1 MSEKEKQIK
10 AVIVAIMLVIGAIST
25 VNSINYISA
34 TTEGNESTEENE
46 EQAIESQ
53 NNDEPTYK
61 VDETP
66 TPAFETPQEAEE
78 NAKAT
83 GEKNEEQAIESN
95 NDIEPCL
102 LDPSLDSCPKPDP
115 DQNCPEGWAQ
125 NEDGNCF
132 PLHPEGCPS
141 GYHSHEDDET
151 GRCIPNSTPCEPG
164 YVLITENKPSCL
176 REEYAC
182 QEYPNTDVCKDD
194 NGNSDNGKGNNGNGH
209 GNNGDENSNHNDKDD
224 HKKQIIIKNIH
235 NTNVVK
241 KIVEADD
248 DLDLEQ
254 AIVAI
259 SYNEGAGIV
268 CVFADDNEA
277 QCETFDVTKD
287 SGKEP
292 LLQIIPF
299 N

>member
-1 MSEKEKQIK
+1 MQEKQVT
-10 AVIVAIMLVIGAIST
+10 AVIVAIMLVLGAIST
-25 VNSINYISA
+25 MNSINYISA
-34 TTEGNESTEENE
+34 TTEGNESTEENQ
-46 EQAIESQ
+46 EQEVESQ
-53 NNDEPTYK
+53 NDEPGAK
-61 VDETP
+61 VDEEL
-66 TPAFETPQEAEE
+66 TPAFKTPQEAEE
-78 NAKAT
+78 STKSET
-83 GEKNEEQAIESN
+83 TEEESI
-95 NDIEPCL
+95 DPCL
-102 LDPSLDSCPKPDP
+102 LDPSDPSCPKPDP

-151 GRCIPNSTPCEPG
+151 GRCIPNSTPCSPG

-209 GNNGDENSNHNDKDD
+209 GNNGDENSNHNDKND

-235 NTNVVK
+235 NTNIVK
-241 KIVEADD
+241 KIVDADD
-248 DLDLEQ
+248 DLDIEQ
-254 AIVAI
+254 TIVAI
-259 SYNEGAGIV
+259 NYDEGAGIN
-268 CVFADDNEA
+268 CVFEDDNNA
-277 QCETFDVTKD
+277 QCETFSVNKD